1 MGGELIIGD
10 EGAFCDVSKEI
21 SVGATRVLL
30 VSPAMGVKEVE
41 RELLNFAAS
50 PKLVC
55 PLPPPP
61 PTLQKMSRN

>member
-1 MGGELIIGD
+1 MGGELITGD
-10 EGAFCDVSKEI
+10 EGGFCDVSKEI
-21 SVGATRVLL
+21 LGGATRVLL

-55 PLPPPP
+55 SPPNY
-61 PTLQKMSRN
+61 KR